1 MAEPATAQS
10 PPHNQ
15 PVASSTTTTIVPV
28 QTQNPL
34 MSMDTWAPLV
44 VFLLGIAGIMTI
56 FGKAITGKI
65 SDYKDAHQPI
75 HDNINKDIKDLEHE
89 QKNLRSRQDALE
101 SARGKDEARFVKL
114 EGEIS
119 TFKDTAARIEKA
131 LEKLEATE
139 ARGRAEIIE
148 SIREISKRDLKP

>member
-1 MAEPATAQS
+1 MPESTT
-10 PPHNQ
+10 PPIPNGT
-15 PVASSTTTTIVPV
+15 PVAANTTTTTYV
-28 QTQNPL
+28 QAPNPL
-34 MSMDTWAPLV
+34 MSMETWAPLV

-56 FGKAITGKI
+56 FGKIITGKI
-65 SDYKDAHQPI
+65 GDYKDAHQPI

-101 SARGKDEARFVKL
+101 RERAKDDARFVKL

-119 TFKDTAARIEKA
+119 AFKDTAARIEKG
-131 LEKLEATE
+131 LEKLEANE

-148 SIREISKRDLKP
+148 SIREISKRDLKT